1 MRFIN
6 ILTVTT
12 VALALIGCG
21 GGGGGGSSSSG
32 PTVFSLFDPV
42 LATVGGTR
50 TFNLTGSSNAGDTLT
65 AVWSIARRAD
75 TTLGGQPVQQFDQLI
90 TITFVNT
97 GQVVPASVTTYT
109 NAAGTLVQS
118 VNNNTGDVGLPDGPQ
133 TPLPATAVIGAFG
146 TAGDTSYSDG
156 SSAMN
161 SWRLDAHPGSSSQAD
176 LTNFITFVSITAL
189 NFDAQAIRVI
199 DSSGNTLG
207 LRLAYFYEDGTTVD
221 LST

>member
-1 MRFIN
+1 MRRGLEPI
-6 ILTVTT
+6 VTGRRF
-12 VALALIGCG
+12 VEADAHP
-21 GGGGGGSSSSG
+21 SAK
-32 PTVFSLFDPV
+32 FS
-42 LATVGGTR
+42 
-50 TFNLTGSSNAGDTLT
+50 
-65 AVWSIARRAD
+65 
-75 TTLGGQPVQQFDQLI
+75 
-90 TITFVNT
+90 
-97 GQVVPASVTTYT
+97 
-109 NAAGTLVQS
+109 
-118 VNNNTGDVGLPDGPQ
+118 
-133 TPLPATAVIGAFG
+133 PATAVIGAFG